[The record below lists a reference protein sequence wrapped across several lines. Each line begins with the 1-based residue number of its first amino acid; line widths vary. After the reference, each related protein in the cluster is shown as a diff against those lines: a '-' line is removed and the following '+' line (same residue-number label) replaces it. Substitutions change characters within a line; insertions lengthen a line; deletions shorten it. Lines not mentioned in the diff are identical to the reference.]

1 MTPGPQAERGSGAE
15 AATPWIAPEASS
27 ADRGTRRPG
36 AGASFLSLGG
46 RFPDLERE
54 AFDAAHAAGL
64 VEGRIAG
71 QLEARRRVEQLDA
84 LLSNLAQPFA
94 DLDQEVEKQL
104 VDLALALARQLVRR
118 ELRIDPTQV
127 IAIVR
132 EAVSVLPVSARD
144 LRVHLHPDDA
154 AIVREYLAPTENV
167 AAWKLIEDPVMMRGG
182 CRIVTPTS
190 RVDAR
195 LETRLGKL
203 VAELIGGERA
213 NDPPPAAPPP

>member
-1 MTPGPQAERGSGAE
+1 MTADLQAGRATAAD
-15 AATPWIAPEASS
+15 AATPWVTPEAD
-27 ADRGTRRPG
+27 AVARGSRRG
-36 AGASFLSLGG
+36 GHGASFMSLGG

-64 VEGRIAG
+64 AEGRAAG
-71 QLEARRRVEQLDA
+71 QLEVRQRIERLDA
-84 LLSNLAQPFA
+84 LLSSLARPFA
-94 DLDQEVEKQL
+94 DLDQDVEQQL

-132 EAVSVLPVSARD
+132 EAMSVLPVSARD
-144 LRVHLHPDDA
+144 VRVHLHPEDA

-167 AAWKLIEDPVMMRGG
+167 RAWKLVEDPVMMRGG
-182 CRIVTPTS
+182 CQVVTSTS

-203 VAELIGGERA
+203 VAELVGGERA
-213 NDPPPAAPPP
+213 NDPPPVVPT

>member
-1 MTPGPQAERGSGAE
+1 MTTEARVTPASAPD
-15 AATPWIAPEASS
+15 AATTWVAPD
-27 ADRGTRRPG
+27 ADAVARGARR
-36 AGASFLSLGG
+36 AAQGASFMSLGG

-64 VEGRIAG
+64 AEGRAAG
-71 QLEARRRVEQLDA
+71 QMELRRRTERLDA
-84 LLSNLAQPFA
+84 LLSNLARPFA
-94 DLDQEVEKQL
+94 DLDQEVEQQL

-144 LRVHLHPDDA
+144 VRVHLHPEDA

-167 AAWKLIEDPVMMRGG
+167 RAWKLVEDPVMMRGG
-182 CRIVTPTS
+182 CQVATSTS

-203 VAELIGGERA
+203 VAELVGGERA
-213 NDPPPAAPPP
+213 NDPPPAVPA

>member
-1 MTPGPQAERGSGAE
+1 MAADPQAKLAAAAE
-15 AATPWIAPEASS
+15 AATPWVAPD
-27 ADRGTRRPG
+27 ADSVHRSLRRTGP
-36 AGASFLSLGG
+36 GASFMSLGG

-64 VEGRIAG
+64 AEGRVAG
-71 QLEARRRVEQLDA
+71 QLEARRRAERLDSM
-84 LLSNLAQPFA
+84 LSNLAQPFA
-94 DLDQEVEKQL
+94 DLDKEVEQQL

-132 EAVSVLPVSARD
+132 EAVSVLPVSVRD
-144 LRVHLHPDDA
+144 VRVHLHPEDA

-167 AAWKLIEDPVMMRGG
+167 RAWKLIEDPVMMRGG
-182 CRIVTPTS
+182 CQVATSTS

-213 NDPPPAAPPP
+213 NDPPPAVPT

>member
-1 MTPGPQAERGSGAE
+1 M
-15 AATPWIAPEASS
+15 PWVAPEAD
-27 ADRGTRRPG
+27 AVARGMRR
-36 AGASFLSLGG
+36 ARRDASVMSLGG
-46 RFPDLERE
+46 RLPDLERE

-64 VEGRIAG
+64 AEGRITG
-71 QLEARRRVEQLDA
+71 QLEASQRVERLDA
-84 LLSNLAQPFA
+84 LLTSLAQPFA
-94 DLDQEVEKQL
+94 ELDREVEQQL
-104 VDLALALARQLVRR
+104 VDLSLALARQLVRR

-144 LRVHLHPDDA
+144 VRVHLHPEDA

-167 AAWKLIEDPVMMRGG
+167 RAWKLVEDPVMMRGG
-182 CRIVTPTS
+182 CQVVTSTS

-203 VAELIGGERA
+203 VAELVGGERA
-213 NDPPPAAPPP
+213 NDPPPAVPT

>member
-1 MTPGPQAERGSGAE
+1 M
-15 AATPWIAPEASS
+15 PWVAPEAD
-27 ADRGTRRPG
+27 AVARGMRRPRRG
-36 AGASFLSLGG
+36 APFMSLGG
-46 RFPDLERE
+46 RLPDLERE

-64 VEGRIAG
+64 AEGRITG
-71 QLEARRRVEQLDA
+71 QLEASQRVERLDA
-84 LLSNLAQPFA
+84 LLTSLAQPFA
-94 DLDQEVEKQL
+94 DLDREVEQQL
-104 VDLALALARQLVRR
+104 VDLSLALARQLVRR

-144 LRVHLHPDDA
+144 VRVHLHPEDA

-167 AAWKLIEDPVMMRGG
+167 RAWKLVEDPVMMRGG
-182 CRIVTPTS
+182 CQVVTSTS

-203 VAELIGGERA
+203 VAELVGGERA
-213 NDPPPAAPPP
+213 NDPPPAVPT

>member
-1 MTPGPQAERGSGAE
+1 MPADSQAPGVPAAES
-15 AATPWIAPEASS
+15 ATPWVAPEAD
-27 ADRGTRRPG
+27 AVARGARRSG
-36 AGASFLSLGG
+36 RGASFMSLGG

-64 VEGRIAG
+64 AEGRVTG
-71 QLEARRRVEQLDA
+71 QQEARQRVERLDA

-94 DLDQEVEKQL
+94 DLDREVEQQL
-104 VDLALALARQLVRR
+104 VDLSLALARQLVRR

-144 LRVHLHPDDA
+144 VRVHLHPEDA

-167 AAWKLIEDPVMMRGG
+167 RAWKLVEDPVMMRGG
-182 CRIVTPTS
+182 CQVVTSTS

-203 VAELIGGERA
+203 VAELVGGERA
-213 NDPPPAAPPP
+213 NDPPPAVQA

>member
-1 MTPGPQAERGSGAE
+1 MGDERAWVAPDAGSV
-15 AATPWIAPEASS
+15 
-27 ADRGTRRPG
+27 DRGLHRAG
-36 AGASFLSLGG
+36 SGASFLSLGG

-64 VEGRIAG
+64 AEGRAAG
-71 QLEARRRVEQLDA
+71 QQEVRRRIERLDA
-84 LLSNLAQPFA
+84 LLGSLAQPFS
-94 DLDQEVEKQL
+94 DLDAEVGQQL

-144 LRVHLHPDDA
+144 VRVHLHPEDA

-167 AAWKLIEDPVMMRGG
+167 RAWKLVEDPVMMRGG
-182 CRIVTPTS
+182 CQIATSSS

-195 LETRLGKL
+195 LETKLGKL
-203 VAELIGGERA
+203 VAELVGGERA
-213 NDPPPAAPPP
+213 NDPPPPAPA

>member
-1 MTPGPQAERGSGAE
+1 MAGEHAN
-15 AATPWIAPEASS
+15 ATAWVAPEAAA
-27 ADRGTRRPG
+27 ADRGARRG
-36 AGASFLSLGG
+36 TGGASFLHLGG

-64 VEGRIAG
+64 AEGRIAG
-71 QLEARRRVEQLDA
+71 QQEVRRRIERLDA

-94 DLDQEVEKQL
+94 DLDQEVERQL

-144 LRVHLHPDDA
+144 VRVHLHPEDA
-154 AIVREYLAPTENV
+154 SIVREYLAPTENV
-167 AAWKLIEDPVMMRGG
+167 RAWKLVEDPVMMRGG
-182 CRIVTPTS
+182 CQVVTSSS

-195 LETRLGKL
+195 LETKLGKL
-203 VAELIGGERA
+203 VAELVGGERA
-213 NDPPPAAPPP
+213 NDPPPAVPT

>member
-1 MTPGPQAERGSGAE
+1 MAGERAN
-15 AATPWIAPEASS
+15 ATAWVAPEAAA
-27 ADRGTRRPG
+27 ADRSARRG
-36 AGASFLSLGG
+36 AGGASFLHLGG

-64 VEGRIAG
+64 AEGRSAG
-71 QLEARRRVEQLDA
+71 QQETRRRIERLDA
-84 LLSNLAQPFA
+84 MLSNLAQPFA
-94 DLDQEVEKQL
+94 DLDQEVERQL

-144 LRVHLHPDDA
+144 VRVHLHPEDA

-167 AAWKLIEDPVMMRGG
+167 RAWKLVEDPVMMRGG
-182 CRIVTPTS
+182 CQVVTSSS

-195 LETRLGKL
+195 LETKLGKL
-203 VAELIGGERA
+203 VAELVGGERA
-213 NDPPPAAPPP
+213 SDPPPAVPT